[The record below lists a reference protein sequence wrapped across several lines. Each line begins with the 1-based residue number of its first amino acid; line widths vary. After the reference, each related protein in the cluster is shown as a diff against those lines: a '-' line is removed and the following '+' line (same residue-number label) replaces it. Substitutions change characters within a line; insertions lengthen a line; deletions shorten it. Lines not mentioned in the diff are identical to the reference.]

1 MFIQWILC
9 WSGDKVEEWRFFSK
23 NLMLTALND
32 NLFQEEIQNKM
43 KKMNEIKTTEKF
55 SLEVSE

>member
-1 MFIQWILC
+1 M
-9 WSGDKVEEWRFFSK
+9 EEWRFFSK